1 MENHTAGAPTFI
13 CKVVKVKS
21 RNTQN
26 NGGEYRQDIIR
37 TIIRDEGENGCWT
50 GAGRLIKSEDSN
62 TGKAAIEVHVISR
75 YYGDKIIGYVPE
87 DMVKTVS
94 NNERIN
100 DGRVTVG
107 LSYVQKYDV
116 CTAKLYTLNIPVK
129 ALENSRLSAEE
140 KRNLLLQRGFTVE
153 EIEGGFEDY
162 IKDPPKWTIKT
173 VGPKEVSE
181 TYDTEVI
188 AKLFV
193 KDSVQYSWT
202 CTVVNFGFKKYS
214 SIHKNSRENLPNA
227 SALDPFVARLVFAVN
242 ECCIFTLMSCDGWH
256 ERDYGQRELKL
267 WMQSRYDTVW
277 FWIIAERVFGE
288 TGPRKYPD
296 YNRSKNWINSFE
308 PENKLHRGVE
318 GTKVICHIKHLD
330 APDIYKRINQYACFL
345 EETSDE
351 LCAIRE
357 KWIASLQSEKSDREI
372 DYQKFP
378 ELKEMILA
386 SVEEDLQQLHH
397 KWNEVHQELEE
408 KSREGVQA
416 WDFCYY

>member
-1 MENHTAGAPTFI
+1 MRDNTVDKDAYI
-13 CKVVKVKS
+13 CKVANIEL
-21 RNTQN
+21 NTIMI
-26 NGGEYRQDIIR
+26 IIR
-37 TIIRDEGENGCWT
+37 LRGKNGRWT
-50 GAGRLIKSEDSN
+50 GPGKLVKTKKPRTGRD
-62 TGKAAIEVHVISR
+62 AIEVHALGSM
-75 YYGDKIIGYVPE
+75 IGYIPE
-87 DMVKTVS
+87 YMVEKMLKDQGALHSPVTVS
-94 NNERIN
+94 
-100 DGRVTVG
+100 
-107 LSYVQKYDV
+107 LSCLNHNGY
-116 CTAKLYTLNIPVK
+116 TSAKLYKRNGAVK
-129 ALENSRLSAEE
+129 TTGVSRLSDEE
-140 KRNLLLQRGFTVE
+140 KRNLLIQRGFSAE
-153 EIEGGFEDY
+153 EIEGRFEDY
-162 IKDPPKWTIKT
+162 INGTENWYIET
-173 VGPKEVSE
+173 VDPKEVSE
-181 TYDTEVI
+181 SFELEVI
-188 AKLFV
+188 AKLFQ
-193 KDSVQYSWT
+193 KDSVANQ
-202 CTVVNFGFKKYS
+202 GFHILGEDFVFEQYS
-214 SIHKNSRENLPNA
+214 SIHQNSREKIPNA

-242 ECCIFTLMSCDGWH
+242 KCCIFTLMSCDGWH
-256 ERDYGQRELKL
+256 ERDYGQRELTL

-330 APDIYKRINQYACFL
+330 AHDIYKRINQYACFL

-372 DYQKFP
+372 DYQTFP

-386 SVEEDLQQLHH
+386 SVEEDLQRLHH